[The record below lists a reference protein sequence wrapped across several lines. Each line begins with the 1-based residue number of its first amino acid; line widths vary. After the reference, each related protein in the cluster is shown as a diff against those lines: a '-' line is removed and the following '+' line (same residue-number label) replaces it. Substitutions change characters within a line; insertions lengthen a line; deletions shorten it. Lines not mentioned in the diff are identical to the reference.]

1 MVRSFWLP
9 WFLRWFFLALAGF
22 LIILILACP
31 FLDDG
36 RETPNYGQSLL
47 TAFANDRAV
56 RRTAIASSLGL
67 VVTAL
72 VFFRPQRV
80 PVAMSPEKTDLSFSE
95 NTDS

>member
-47 TAFANDRAV
+47 AAFASDRAV

-80 PVAMSPEKTDLSFSE
+80 SAATSSEESDLTISE
-95 NTDS
+95 NNDS